1 MVNTLLVLDKW
12 PRLTLRVLEI
22 AIFLPLG
29 VADDHVLFNTLLALV
44 QITAHMQFSLAS
56 EKRLA
61 PNPS

>member
-1 MVNTLLVLDKW
+1 M
-12 PRLTLRVLEI
+12 RVSEI

-29 VADDHVLFNTLLALV
+29 DADGHVLFNTLLALV